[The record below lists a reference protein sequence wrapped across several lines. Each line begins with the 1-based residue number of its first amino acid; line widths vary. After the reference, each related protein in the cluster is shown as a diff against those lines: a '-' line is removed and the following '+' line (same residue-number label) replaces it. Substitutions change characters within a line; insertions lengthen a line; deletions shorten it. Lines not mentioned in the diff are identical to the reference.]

1 MPWSQGHEGHS
12 GAGLLSSFLKAVF
25 PAVPNH
31 GLLFGAVCLEPPLTS
46 CIYSLQLCSPCLLPD
61 QIMITCFIG
70 WVYLGLYFKLMKSL
84 VTQED
89 RLILSLDGP
98 KIAEF
103 LYFVIEDKWGNL
115 NKYGVRI
122 ELESLGKV

>member
-1 MPWSQGHEGHS
+1 
-12 GAGLLSSFLKAVF
+12 
-25 PAVPNH
+25 
-31 GLLFGAVCLEPPLTS
+31 
-46 CIYSLQLCSPCLLPD
+46 
-61 QIMITCFIG
+61 
-70 WVYLGLYFKLMKSL
+70 MKSL